1 MQETT
6 ALYKQI
12 VGSGYYETETMIKI
26 QDTSDVMVEFR
37 EDSILDVSISRG
49 AFNGSNLAIG
59 SAPIASCSITLVS
72 DDFSAKEISRNIPK
86 SARIEIY
93 ERVTDG
99 YSVSEWL
106 LQGVFFVDRRDST
119 SWTGRLRLDGLD
131 AMVLADAGFPGSSQ
145 GWPTGGKLD
154 TDVVDIIANQM
165 GVDVSASTNLDKRYR
180 IPFPGTF
187 TMREVLSYIAV
198 MYCGNWIINKA
209 GELELLKIGDLPSE
223 SFDLITMSGDS
234 ITIQDEYIQ
243 KKIII
248 RGGIYIG

>member
-26 QDTSDVMVEFR
+26 QDTSGVMIEFG
-37 EDSILDVSISRG
+37 EGSILDVSISRG

-72 DDFSAKEISRNIPK
+72 NDFSAKEISRNIPK

-106 LQGVFFVDRRDST
+106 LQGVFFGLTLWCWLTLVSPDR
-119 SWTGRLRLDGLD
+119 
-131 AMVLADAGFPGSSQ
+131 V
-145 GWPTGGKLD
+145 
-154 TDVVDIIANQM
+154 
-165 GVDVSASTNLDKRYR
+165 
-180 IPFPGTF
+180 
-187 TMREVLSYIAV
+187 
-198 MYCGNWIINKA
+198 KA
-209 GELELLKIGDLPSE
+209 GPRVE
-223 SFDLITMSGDS
+223 SLTR
-234 ITIQDEYIQ
+234 T
-243 KKIII
+243 
-248 RGGIYIG
+248 